1 MNSTGSLATDVH
13 SVCLSTHTLKNAQP
27 AFGECAAPQMAVLV
41 FEKLTVNKFCEQA
54 FSRCAMK
61 APISL
66 HLQGPPGTG
75 KTRTLLGLLSIV
87 LHAAPKGSIGVSS
100 RPTTRISATR
110 TAEETTRLW
119 KLANPWLSGKAIPRQ
134 AETEQL
140 CLLIRVYK
148 LFRQATSY

>member
-1 MNSTGSLATDVH
+1 MFTLSVSAIIPLKMHSLLLE
-13 SVCLSTHTLKNAQP
+13 SVQLLKWQSWYSKSL
-27 AFGECAAPQMAVLV
+27 Q
-41 FEKLTVNKFCEQA
+41 LTSFCEQA